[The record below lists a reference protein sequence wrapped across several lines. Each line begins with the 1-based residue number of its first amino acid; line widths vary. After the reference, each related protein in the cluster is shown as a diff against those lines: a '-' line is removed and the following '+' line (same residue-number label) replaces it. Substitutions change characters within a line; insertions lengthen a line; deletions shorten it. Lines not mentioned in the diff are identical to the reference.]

1 VFDVCK
7 HQRIKV
13 LALIGKNE
21 QLRDNKQKFRAKLS
35 KSFVFRSPM
44 RNFALIDNTG
54 LSFIGAK
61 NRAFG
66 IA

>member
-1 VFDVCK
+1 
-7 HQRIKV
+7 